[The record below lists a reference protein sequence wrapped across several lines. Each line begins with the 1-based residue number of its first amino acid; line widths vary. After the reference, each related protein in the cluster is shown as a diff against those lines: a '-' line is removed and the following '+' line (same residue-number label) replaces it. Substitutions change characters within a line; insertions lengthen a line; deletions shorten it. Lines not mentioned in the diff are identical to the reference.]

1 MSREKAVGVRL
12 KVGGQAAALSSFRNC
27 GYQRRNTSSNSSLR
41 TFVRVCSN
49 RWAPQ
54 CPLHGL
60 FLDKA
65 PADYLINR
73 RLYERCANRLAV
85 TIALPKVRD
94 EVPVVA
100 NVDLEFAQ
108 AGRQLLR
115 RWRISDKLQ
124 VQQDLIQPI
133 QRLGDVSVP

>member
-1 MSREKAVGVRL
+1 MGPA
-12 KVGGQAAALSSFRNC
+12 
-27 GYQRRNTSSNSSLR
+27 QR
-41 TFVRVCSN
+41 
-49 RWAPQ
+49 
-54 CPLHGL
+54 PLHGL

-73 RLYERCANRLAV
+73 GLYERCANRVAL

-94 EVPVVA
+94 ELPVVA

-108 AGRQLLR
+108 AGRQPRR

-124 VQQDLIQPI
+124 VQQDLVQPI
-133 QRLGDVSVP
+133 QRLGDVSVPQEVLHAVDPIR